1 MERLSLLRQITN
13 LERILETLIDY
24 SVSRRLNIN
33 AKKTEFIVF
42 CEPSKNASIKNVALQ
57 LHSHSIKQKECV
69 KYLGVQLDQNLNY
82 QNEVKYILRK
92 RACGIK
98 TIYCVR
104 DFLPTKNR
112 LLLLNALV
120 ISHLQYS
127 SILLSG
133 ISRSL
138 SLTLEKQLNWGIK
151 ACFSRYKMDSAH
163 DFRLHYRILSVR
175 HLLDLKAVLFV
186 WKWKY
191 NLSPAYSRLQIATA
205 NLKTHDR
212 TLNLT
217 YHSFANSEQLKNS
230 LFKRVVPLWNALPEK
245 LNLGNQTYENVK
257 KRLKTFFNE
266 KFVNDID
273 RPQHSQKCW
282 SEYRFK

>member
-1 MERLSLLRQITN
+1 MKRLSLLRQITN

-82 QNEVKYILRK
+82 QNEVKNILRK

-104 DFLPTKNR
+104 DFLPTKNI

-120 ISHLQYS
+120 ISQLQYS
-127 SILLSG
+127 SILLRG

-151 ACFSRYKMDSAH
+151 ACFSRYKMDE
-163 DFRLHYRILSVR
+163 
-175 HLLDLKAVLFV
+175 
-186 WKWKY
+186 
-191 NLSPAYSRLQIATA
+191 

-212 TLNLT
+212 TLNFT